1 MRRLAV
7 RGLAVTAALVAFL
20 VVRSQ
25 RDVTQDV
32 AAGDSPVAEAM
43 STLPSASWDDADWE
57 VFEAKVRWIRDERL
71 DTLSLGGAMAALGRT
86 FVGTAYVPHTLEADG
101 PEALVINFRG
111 LDCVTFVETVFA
123 LSRFTREA
131 WAPALMGDRAEA
143 EDRYEALLTELRY
156 REARLDGYASRLHY
170 FTDWV
175 EDNEAKGLVVDMSRE
190 LGGVRD
196 DEPIDFMTT
205 HADAYR
211 QMADPANTAE
221 IRAAE
226 ERLTRA
232 GRFFVPADRIAAA
245 SPGIQDGDVIAATST
260 VAGLDVAHT
269 GLALWV
275 DGELHMLHAPLVGEA
290 VQISEV
296 SLVERILRIGGQD
309 GIIVARPVER

>member
-1 MRRLAV
+1 MSKRLAI
-7 RGLAVTAALVAFL
+7 RSLAVMAALAAFL

-25 RDVTQDV
+25 RDVAQDTALV
-32 AAGDSPVAEAM
+32 DSPDASGSM
-43 STLPSASWDDADWE
+43 SASWHDADWD
-57 VFEAKVRWIRDERL
+57 VFQKKVRWARDERL
-71 DTLSLGGAMAALGRT
+71 DTLPLGDAMAALGRT
-86 FVGTAYVPHTLEADG
+86 FVGTAYVPQTLEADG

-131 WAPALMGDRAEA
+131 WTPELMHDRPDA

-175 EDNEAKGLVVDMSRE
+175 GDNESRGLVTDLSEE
-190 LGGVRD
+190 LGGRLD
-196 DEPIDFMTT
+196 AEPIDFMTT
-205 HADAYR
+205 HTSAYR
-211 QMADPANTAE
+211 QMADEGTVAAV
-221 IRAAE
+221 RMAE
-226 ERLTRA
+226 ERLSSV
-232 GRFFVPADRIAAA
+232 GRFFVPEDHIAAA
-245 SPGIQDGDVIAATST
+245 SGGIRNGDVIAATST

-275 DGELHMLHAPLVGEA
+275 DGQLHLLHAPLVGEA
-290 VQISEV
+290 VQISQ
-296 SLVERILRIGGQD
+296 STLAERIRRFGGQD